1 MFGILHRRETGD
13 LRPRPIDTLG
23 GVTEDTGI
31 RLSVT
36 PSPALVDDPLGIVVS
51 GGRPGR
57 PVTVRAIMRDGLG
70 RRWESQAA
78 FEADDNGVI
87 EVATARPVSG
97 TYDAADARGLLWS
110 MRLVEGEPGGGW
122 GNASPLDTEFI
133 AESGGQ
139 RPASL
144 RVSRRFAGPGV
155 SRKEVRD
162 DGLVATL
169 FRPAGDGPR
178 PAVVVV
184 PGSGGG
190 VPEGPAALL
199 ASHGFVGLA
208 LAYFRAG
215 HLPESLAEIPL
226 EYFET
231 AIRRLHRHEAVAG
244 RPLGVMGTSRGGELA
259 LLLGSTFADFRA
271 VVGYVPSGVV
281 HAGISG
287 GGLREARRRPAWT
300 YRGKAAQP
308 FIASR
313 DAGRMEE
320 PAPSP
325 EPLALTPF
333 FLRALEDQA
342 AAEAAEIPVERINGP
357 VLLISGQD
365 DEMWPSP
372 VLAEIA
378 IKRLARHHHRF
389 PYTHVSYPGAG
400 HIIGQ
405 PGLPATV
412 TASLHPLAGRS
423 LAFGGNPKDNAA
435 AAADSWPKV
444 LAFFRDALAPN

>member
-1 MFGILHRRETGD
+1 MSTSAG
-13 LRPRPIDTLG
+13 LRVRVTRSAALID
-23 GVTEDTGI
+23 E
-31 RLSVT
+31 
-36 PSPALVDDPLGIVVS
+36 PLAVVVS

-57 PVTVRAIMRDGLG
+57 PVAVRAEMRDGLG
-70 RRWESQAA
+70 RRWESHAEY
-78 FEADDNGVI
+78 EADGDGIV
-87 EVATARPVSG
+87 EVATARTIAG
-97 TYDAADARGLLWS
+97 TYDGADARGLLWS
-110 MRLVEGEPGGGW
+110 MHLVDGQPGGGW
-122 GNASPLDTEFI
+122 TTAVPLDAELI
-133 AESGGQ
+133 AEAGAERSA
-139 RPASL
+139 PAPI
-144 RVSRRFAGPGV
+144 RRLFAGPGV
-155 SRKEVRD
+155 SRTEVRD
-162 DGLVATL
+162 QGLVATL
-169 FRPAGDGPR
+169 FRPAGTAPR

-190 VPEGPAALL
+190 VPEGSAALL

-208 LAYFRAG
+208 LAYFRAE
-215 HLPESLAEIPL
+215 HLPESLVEIPL

-231 AIRRLHRHEAVAG
+231 AIGWLRRHDAVAG

-259 LLLGSTFADFRA
+259 LLLGATFPEFRA

-300 YRGKAAQP
+300 YMGEAMP

-333 FLRALEDQA
+333 FLRALEDRA
-342 AAEAAEIPVERINGP
+342 AVAAAEIPVERINGP
-357 VLLISGQD
+357 VLVISGQD
-365 DEMWPSP
+365 DQMWPSP

-378 IKRLARHHHRF
+378 MKRLARHQHRF
-389 PYTHVSYPGAG
+389 PYTHLSYPGAG

-412 TASLHPLAGRS
+412 SASLHPLAGRS

-435 AAADSWPKV
+435 AAADSWPQV
-444 LAFFRDALAPN
+444 LALFRDALVN

>member
-1 MFGILHRRETGD
+1 M
-13 LRPRPIDTLG
+13 
-23 GVTEDTGI
+23 TEPAGI
-31 RLSVT
+31 RVTAT
-36 PSPALVDDPLGIVVS
+36 PSPALVDDPISVAVS
-51 GGRPGR
+51 GCRPGQQ
-57 PVTVRAIMRDGLG
+57 VVVRARMHDGLG
-70 RRWESQAA
+70 RRWESDAA
-78 FEADDNGVI
+78 FEADDRGLVD
-87 EVATARPVSG
+87 VAARRPLTG

-110 MRLVEGEPGGGW
+110 MRLVEGQPGGGW
-122 GNASPLDTEFI
+122 ADASALETEFI
-133 AESGGQ
+133 AESGG
-139 RPASL
+139 RRLASL
-144 RVSRRFAGPGV
+144 RVSRLFAGPGV
-155 SRKEVRD
+155 SRTEVRD

-169 FRPAGDGPR
+169 FRPAGTGPR

-190 VPEGPAALL
+190 VPEGSAALL
-199 ASHGFVGLA
+199 ASHGFAGLA

-215 HLPESLAEIPL
+215 HLPDSLAEIPL
-226 EYFET
+226 EYFDT
-231 AIRRLHRHEAVAG
+231 AIRWLRRNEAVAG
-244 RPLGVMGTSRGGELA
+244 RPLGVMGASRGGELA
-259 LLLGSTFADFRA
+259 LLLGSTFPDFRA
-271 VVGYVPSGVV
+271 VVGYVPSGIA

-300 YRGKAAQP
+300 YEGKAALP

-320 PAPSP
+320 PAPSS

-333 FLRALEDQA
+333 FLRALKDRA

-365 DEMWPSP
+365 DQMWPSR

-378 IKRLARHHHRF
+378 MKRLARHQHRF
-389 PYTHVSYPGAG
+389 PYTHLSYPGAG
-400 HIIGQ
+400 HLIGQ

-412 TASLHPLAGRS
+412 AASLHPLAGRS

-444 LAFFRDALAPN
+444 LALFRDALAG

>member
-1 MFGILHRRETGD
+1 M
-13 LRPRPIDTLG
+13 
-23 GVTEDTGI
+23 TEATGI
-31 RLSVT
+31 RVT
-36 PSPALVDDPLGIVVS
+36 VAPSQPLVDDPLGIVVS
-51 GGRPGR
+51 GCRPR
-57 PVTVRAIMRDGLG
+57 QPVVVRARMRDGLD
-70 RRWESQAA
+70 RVWESQAA
-78 FEADDNGVI
+78 FEAGGDGGL
-87 EVATARPVSG
+87 EVATSRPLAG
-97 TYDAADARGLLWS
+97 TYDAPDARGLLWS
-110 MRLVEGEPGGGW
+110 MRLVEGQAGGGW
-122 GNASPLDTEFI
+122 TNASPLETEFI
-133 AESGGQ
+133 AESGGE
-139 RPASL
+139 RAGSAG
-144 RVSRRFAGPGV
+144 VSRLFAGPGV
-155 SRKEVRD
+155 SRTEVRD
-162 DGLVATL
+162 DGLVATF
-169 FRPAGDGPR
+169 FRAAGVAPR

-199 ASHGFVGLA
+199 ASHGFGGLA

-231 AIRRLHRHEAVAG
+231 AIRWLRRHEAVAG
-244 RPLGVMGTSRGGELA
+244 RPIGVMGASRGGELA
-259 LLLGSTFADFRA
+259 LLLGSTFSDVRA
-271 VVGYVPSGVV
+271 VVGYVPSGVA

-300 YRGKAAQP
+300 YKGEAAQP

-313 DAGRMEE
+313 DAGRMDE

-333 FLRALEDQA
+333 FLRALEDRA

-365 DEMWPSP
+365 DQMWPSP

-378 IKRLARHHHRF
+378 MKRLARHQHRF
-389 PYTHVSYPGAG
+389 PYSHLSYPGAG

-412 TASLHPLAGRS
+412 TASEHPLAGRA
-423 LAFGGNPKDNAA
+423 LAYGGNAQANAA

-444 LAFFRDALAPN
+444 LALFREALARN